1 MNIKLR
7 NNRSDS
13 LGEGVF
19 GLVQFLARLKEAGA
33 DSVNVDLSEL
43 TFVHPLYLT
52 AFSAFAARYPA
63 TSFSGTER
71 LKSYLETV
79 RFPLGIAS
87 DEGLET
93 IVKAGNINSRTYF
106 PIVRFPTGQDADSSR
121 IREHMLS
128 KFTEFLEARI
138 LETDVRRAVRHSFSE
153 LCDNI
158 VEHAMSS
165 VGFLMAQAYPSKGL
179 IELCIVDS
187 GEGIMDSY
195 HRAGIGVSDH
205 VDAMNRVVEAVSS
218 KDRPDNERGFGIRTS
233 RRMTLAL
240 NGNYFLYSGNALLH
254 NERNI
259 IKLEGSWPGTICVFQ
274 VSLNRPKQFDFYR
287 MLEG

>member
-19 GLVQFLARLKEAGA
+19 GLVQFLARLKEAGTV
-33 DSVNVDLSEL
+33 DVNVDLSEL

-52 AFSAFAARYPA
+52 ALSAFAARYPS

-71 LKSYLETV
+71 LRSYLETV
-79 RFPLGIAS
+79 RFPMGIENH
-87 DEGLET
+87 DELEAW
-93 IVKAGNINSRTYF
+93 IKVRNINSRSYF
-106 PIVRFPTGQDADSSR
+106 PIVRFPTGQDGVSSQM
-121 IREHMLS
+121 REHMLS
-128 KFTEFLEARI
+128 EFTAFLGSRVVES
-138 LETDVRRAVRHSFSE
+138 DVLKAVRHSFSE

-165 VGFLMAQAYPSKGL
+165 EGFLMAQAYPSKGL

-187 GEGIMDSY
+187 GQGIMDSY

-205 VDAMNRVVEAVSS
+205 VDAINRVVEAVSS
-218 KDRPDNERGFGIRTS
+218 KDRPNNERGFGIKTS

-240 NGNYFLYSGNALLH
+240 NGDYFLYSGDALLH
-254 NERNI
+254 NEQNI
-259 IKLEGSWPGTICVFQ
+259 LRLTGSWPGTICAFQ
-274 VSLNRPKQFDFYR
+274 VSLNRPKQFDFYS